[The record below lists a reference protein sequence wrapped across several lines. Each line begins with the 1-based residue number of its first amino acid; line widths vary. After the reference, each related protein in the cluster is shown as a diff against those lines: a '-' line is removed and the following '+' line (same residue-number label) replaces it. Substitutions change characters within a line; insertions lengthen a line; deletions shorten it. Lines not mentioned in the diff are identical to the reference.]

1 VNDSTRHGFVTML
14 QGATLAL
21 ALLIASTSHAQ
32 AIAGK
37 IQLGLGLG
45 LISYVNTSQS
55 LELDGVDEVE
65 LSTTSFALGDGGTPN
80 RRASGSRLQASGW
93 C

>member
-1 VNDSTRHGFVTML
+1 VNDSTRHGFVTLL

-21 ALLIASTSHAQ
+21 AVLFASASHAQ

-37 IQLGLGLG
+37 TQLGLG

-55 LELDGVDEVE
+55 VELDGVDDVE